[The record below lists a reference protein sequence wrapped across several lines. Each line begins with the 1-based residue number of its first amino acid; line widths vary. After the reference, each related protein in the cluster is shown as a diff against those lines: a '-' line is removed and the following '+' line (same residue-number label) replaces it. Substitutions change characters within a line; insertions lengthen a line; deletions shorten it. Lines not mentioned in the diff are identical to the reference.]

1 MKNLDTSVVGGLNT
15 SLHMMTKKDFTHTS
29 PREATELLNI
39 EIEALKEK
47 IKWKDAEIRGL
58 RRGLGNSETFDEFIN
73 RTTNGKGFV
82 YENK

>member
-1 MKNLDTSVVGGLNT
+1 MKIIHPHGEDDFAK
-15 SLHMMTKKDFTHTS
+15 HMMKKKKDFTQTS
-29 PREATELLNI
+29 QGEAIELLNI
-39 EIEALKEK
+39 EVEALKQK